1 MTKADLIELI
11 YERIGFSKKEA
22 AQAVETVL
30 ESIKGSLEQGEV
42 VKIVGFGNFIVRR
55 KMARKGRNPK
65 TGEEVTITPRQVVTF
80 KPSQVLKS
88 TVMEGDGAARVDGG
102 SGQ

>member
-42 VKIVGFGNFIVRR
+42 VKIVGFGNFVVRR
-55 KMARKGRNPK
+55 KLARKGRNPK

-88 TVMEGDGAARVDGG
+88 TVMGGDGAGESDEANLD
-102 SGQ
+102 

>member
-42 VKIVGFGNFIVRR
+42 VKIVGFGNFVVRR
-55 KMARKGRNPK
+55 KLARKGRNPK

-88 TVMEGDGAARVDGG
+88 TVMGGDGAGESDEA
-102 SGQ
+102 SFS

>member
-42 VKIVGFGNFIVRR
+42 VKIVGFGNFVVRR

-65 TGEEVTITPRQVVTF
+65 TGEEGTITPRQVVTF

-88 TVMEGDGAARVDGG
+88 TVMAGDGAGGAEKTGVD
-102 SGQ
+102 

>member
-42 VKIVGFGNFIVRR
+42 VKIVGFGNFVVRR
-55 KMARKGRNPK
+55 KLARKGRNPK

-88 TVMEGDGAARVDGG
+88 TVMGGDGAGE
-102 SGQ
+102 SGEANFD

>member
-42 VKIVGFGNFIVRR
+42 VKIVGFGNFVVRR
-55 KMARKGRNPK
+55 KLARKGRNPK

-88 TVMEGDGAARVDGG
+88 TVMGGDGAGKSDEANYD
-102 SGQ
+102 

>member
-42 VKIVGFGNFIVRR
+42 VKIVGFGNFVVRR
-55 KMARKGRNPK
+55 KLARKGRNPK

-88 TVMEGDGAARVDGG
+88 TVMGGDGAAESDET
-102 SGQ
+102 SFN

>member
-22 AQAVETVL
+22 AEAVETVL
-30 ESIKGSLEQGEV
+30 ESIKASLEQGEV
-42 VKIVGFGNFIVRR
+42 VKIVGFGNFVVRR

-80 KPSQVLKS
+80 KPSQVLKN
-88 TVMEGDGAARVDGG
+88 TVTDGG
-102 SGQ
+102 AKAGGTDLD